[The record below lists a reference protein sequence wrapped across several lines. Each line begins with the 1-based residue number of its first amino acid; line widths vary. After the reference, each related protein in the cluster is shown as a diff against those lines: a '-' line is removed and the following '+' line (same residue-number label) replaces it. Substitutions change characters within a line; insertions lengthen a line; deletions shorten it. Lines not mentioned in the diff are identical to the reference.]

1 MNNTEVTRQ
10 RKINIY
16 NIINE
21 ERYRTLNIYIYICI
35 ILIIKLILI
44 NLIIKLINNNKI
56 YK

>member
-21 ERYRTLNIYIYICI
+21 ERYRTLNIYIYMYYFDY
-35 ILIIKLILI
+35 KI
-44 NLIIKLINNNKI
+44 NFNQFNNQINK
-56 YK
+56 

>member
-21 ERYRTLNIYIYICI
+21 ERYRTLNIYIY
-35 ILIIKLILI
+35 KYMYYFDYKI
-44 NLIIKLINNNKI
+44 NFNQFNNQINK
-56 YK
+56 